1 MDDLDDLDRRLPWA
15 SHAYGTDPPAAAARA
30 LSPRG
35 ERTAPGP
42 AAGLTGAAAAVHVS
56 GRAAGVPH
64 PSGAR
69 HGVVGVVGVA
79 LGALTARAGVRCAE
93 TGHG

>member
-35 ERTAPGP
+35 ERTTPWP

-56 GRAAGVPH
+56 GPAVGVHH
-64 PSGAR
+64 PSGAL
-69 HGVVGVVGVA
+69 HGA

>member
-35 ERTAPGP
+35 ERTAPWP
-42 AAGLTGAAAAVHVS
+42 AAGLAGAAAAVHVS
-56 GRAAGVPH
+56 GPAVGVHH
-64 PSGAR
+64 PSGAL
-69 HGVVGVVGVA
+69 HGVA

>member
-15 SHAYGTDPPAAAARA
+15 SHAYGTDPRAAAARA

-35 ERTAPGP
+35 ERTAPWP
-42 AAGLTGAAAAVHVS
+42 AAGFTGGAAAVCVS
-56 GRAAGVPH
+56 GPAVGVPH
-64 PSGAR
+64 PSDAR
-69 HGVVGVVGVA
+69 HGVVGVA